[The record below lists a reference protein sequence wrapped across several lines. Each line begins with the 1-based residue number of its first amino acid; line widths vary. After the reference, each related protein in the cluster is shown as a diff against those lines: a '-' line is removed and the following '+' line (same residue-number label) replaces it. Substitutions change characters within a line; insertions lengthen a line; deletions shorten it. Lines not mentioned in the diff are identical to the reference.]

1 MSPCGDPEKIWEHR
15 YESLRHAATA
25 TDARPWGLSVMAMQG
40 MSAWMRAY
48 PQAEQAGSQ
57 SDTSAS
63 AVRSSLAT
71 STHSPNEVASIMTDM
86 ILSSCLNRAI

>member
-1 MSPCGDPEKIWEHR
+1 VSPCGDPDKIWEHR

-25 TDARPWGLSVMAMQG
+25 TDVRPWGLSVMVMQG
-40 MSAWMRAY
+40 MAAWMLAC
-48 PQAEQAGSQ
+48 PQADQAVNQ

-63 AVRSSLAT
+63 SGRSSSAA